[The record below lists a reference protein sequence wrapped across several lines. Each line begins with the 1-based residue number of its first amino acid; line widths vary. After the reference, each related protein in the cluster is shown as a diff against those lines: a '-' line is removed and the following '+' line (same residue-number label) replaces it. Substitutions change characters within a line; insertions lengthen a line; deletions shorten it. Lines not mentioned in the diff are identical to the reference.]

1 MAREKIVGC
10 GRETKG
16 WRGECGESG
25 IRGDGIGGE
34 GERERE
40 ASRKRGAGR
49 GAVVNLWTYFSRRA
63 VAINPAL

>member
-1 MAREKIVGC
+1 MVEAG
-10 GRETKG
+10 
-16 WRGECGESG
+16 RGECGESG

-34 GERERE
+34 AKEGGGG
-40 ASRKRGAGR
+40 GAGR

>member
-1 MAREKIVGC
+1 MVGNE
-10 GRETKG
+10 GMVEAG
-16 WRGECGESG
+16 RGECGESG

-34 GERERE
+34 AKEGGG
-40 ASRKRGAGR
+40 GAGR